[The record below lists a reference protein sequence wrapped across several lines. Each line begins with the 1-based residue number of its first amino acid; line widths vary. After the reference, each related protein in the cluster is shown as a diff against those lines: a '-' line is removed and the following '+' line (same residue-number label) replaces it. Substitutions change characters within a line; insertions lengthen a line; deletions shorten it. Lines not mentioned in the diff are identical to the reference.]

1 MIVLKA
7 RGLPAG
13 SRVVALGLLMMVATL
28 LVAAGML
35 VVGASP
41 AEATTTF
48 TVNKTGDGDD
58 RNLSDARCDTSTN
71 NGSQCTLRA
80 AIEESNDTAGAD
92 TIEFDISGATQT
104 IKPGSPL
111 PDITDTLTIDGYT
124 QQGASPNTLAE
135 GNDAVLKVKLNGS
148 NAGTDVDGLEISGTS
163 ESTIKGLV
171 INRFGGDGIL
181 ITGSGATG
189 NKVEGNFIGTNDQ
202 GTIDNGNGGDGVFIS
217 GDSNTVGGTQPEMRN
232 VISGNAQSGVIIT
245 GLLSEGNENRVEGN
259 YIGTTAD
266 GTTDMGNS
274 HNGVIIFFGP
284 DNTIGGTAAGAGN
297 VISGN
302 DRSGVLISGSE
313 ATENRVEGNYIGTT
327 ADSTGDLGN
336 TQDGVTIT
344 GGANFTAVGAIASG
358 AGNLIAHNG
367 TDGVWVT
374 DSDPSPAGNTV
385 LSNSIFSNGGLG
397 IDLGSDDVTAND
409 TDDPDAGANNLQNF
423 PVITSAIRSNTT
435 GITTIS
441 GTLNS
446 APSLDYVVQ
455 CFLSDGAPASDHG
468 EGSVL
473 LDTIIVVTTDA
484 NGDGAFLCHS
494 SLPQIGQVPEQTVSA
509 TATDIL
515 TTGDTSEFS
524 ENEVVVQ
531 Q

>member
-7 RGLPAG
+7 RGLPVG

-28 LVAAGML
+28 LVAAGTL

-41 AEATTTF
+41 AEAVSTF

-80 AIEESNDTAGAD
+80 AIEESNDTLGAE
-92 TIEFDISGATQT
+92 TIEFDISAAAQT

-111 PDITDTLTIDGYT
+111 PTITDIVTIDGYT
-124 QQGASPNTLAE
+124 QQGASPNTLTE

-148 NAGTDVDGLEISGTS
+148 NAGAGAEGLVISAS

-171 INRFGGDGIL
+171 INRFDGDGVQISA
-181 ITGSGATG
+181 GFGATG
-189 NKVEGNFIGTNDQ
+189 NNKVEGNFIGTNDQ
-202 GTIDNGNGGDGVFIS
+202 GTIDNGNGGEGVFVRD
-217 GDSNTVGGTQPEMRN
+217 DSNTVGGTTPDKRN
-232 VISGNAQSGVIIT
+232 VISGNDENGV
-245 GLLSEGNENRVEGN
+245 LVFSAASEGNRIEGN

-266 GTTDMGNS
+266 GS
-274 HNGVIIFFGP
+274 
-284 DNTIGGTAAGAGN
+284 
-297 VISGN
+297 
-302 DRSGVLISGSE
+302 
-313 ATENRVEGNYIGTT
+313 
-327 ADSTGDLGN
+327 GDLGN
-336 TQDGVTIT
+336 DRNGVDFF
-344 GGANFTAVGAIASG
+344 AAAPNNAVGGIASG
-358 AGNLIAHNG
+358 AGNHIAHNG
-367 TDGVWVT
+367 EAGVHVSF
-374 DSDPSPAGNTV
+374 SDDMGNTF

-397 IDLGSDDVTAND
+397 IDLSPSGVTAND
-409 TDDPDAGANNLQNF
+409 TDDPDTGANNHQNF

-446 APSLDYVVQ
+446 TPSLDYVVQ

-484 NGDGAFLCHS
+484 NGDGDFFCSS

-509 TATDIL
+509 TATNIL

-524 ENEVVVQ
+524 LNVGVSAGL
-531 Q
+531 